1 MSHLLISPS
10 LEQLYTSTLLPSG
23 SGHLFSTVN
32 DWWSGILLFIPKFLK
47 PPWSGEQFSCKT
59 RSSSPSKRLQLMSK
73 WWAGGML
80 GACTMGQLSMWTIL
94 VKSSLPS
101 KDLRFI
107 VTCATTYFLLLVIL
121 WQLNQE
127 KSIAIYTDVPTSPS
141 AFLCHSPQACQF
153 LFHST
158 SWISK
163 LYSSL
168 WHCIYTARI
177 SCRSGLLGLLCS
189 CYTEGEGDRQE

>member
-32 DWWSGILLFIPKFLK
+32 DWWSGILLFIPKFLE

-107 VTCATTYFLLLVIL
+107 VCNMHNYLLPTSCHFVTIKSGEIYSHLYRCSH
-121 WQLNQE
+121 
-127 KSIAIYTDVPTSPS
+127 KSIC
-141 AFLCHSPQACQF
+141 L
-153 LFHST
+153 
-158 SWISK
+158 
-163 LYSSL
+163 SL
-168 WHCIYTARI
+168 PFTP
-177 SCRSGLLGLLCS
+177 GLSVLVS
-189 CYTEGEGDRQE
+189 FYFMDF